1 MISTA
6 VQRGSFIYV
15 YNERNSQCACISGE
29 QLMGFTSTTV
39 SVKKGSFIYVYDEQG
54 RQVSCHSCR

>member
-6 VQRGSFIYV
+6 VQRGHSIYV
-15 YNERNSQCACISGE
+15 YDERNHQCASISGD

-39 SVKKGSFIYVYDEQG
+39 SVKRGSTIYVYDEKGSQMSSHYCG
-54 RQVSCHSCR
+54 

>member
-6 VQRGSFIYV
+6 VQRGSWIYV
-15 YNERNSQCACISGE
+15 YDERNNQCASISGD

-39 SVKKGSFIYVYDEQG
+39 SVKRGSWIYVYDEKGSQMSSHYCG
-54 RQVSCHSCR
+54 

>member
-6 VQRGSFIYV
+6 VQKGSFIYV

-39 SVKKGSFIYVYDEQG
+39 SVKRGSTIYVYDEKGHQM
-54 RQVSCHSCR
+54 SSHHC